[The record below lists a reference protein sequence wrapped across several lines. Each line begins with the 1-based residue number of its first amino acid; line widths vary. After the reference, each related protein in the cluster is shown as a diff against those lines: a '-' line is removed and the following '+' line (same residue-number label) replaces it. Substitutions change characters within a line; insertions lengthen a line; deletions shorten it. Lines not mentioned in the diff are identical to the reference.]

1 MTHPECTAVVGGGE
15 PDPNPLFTPPCQCP
29 DCAPT
34 ERFEVRGRDR
44 DDGWLR
50 ISGDRQRYRVERVT
64 LGDVGTEALG

>member
-1 MTHPECTAVVGGGE
+1 MAHPECTAVVRGG

-29 DCAPT
+29 DCAPV
-34 ERFEVRGRDR
+34 EQFESRKR

-64 LGDVGTEALG
+64 LGDVGIEALG